1 MKIEE
6 IEKKLTKAGYCP
18 NKDILYALLTSIT
31 SNRPLLIEGDP
42 GVGKTFLAKAL
53 AQGLNKPYIRLQM
66 YEGLTSEDILYDYD
80 YQKQLLTLEA
90 IKPKLEEEYEGLSIK
105 EASKK
110 VLESTDFYGEDYLI
124 KRPILRS
131 MLDPKGCILCIDE
144 IDKASEEIEYMLYE
158 FLEDYSIT
166 IPQLGTIKSVKKPIV
181 LITSNNYREISG
193 AMKRRCNYLY
203 IERKTVKELVE
214 ILIAKAKVSE
224 DMAVG
229 IAKCLN
235 VIDNTIIKQPPSVA
249 EAIEYAKFLKSN
261 KEVTKELALNAL
273 NILVKNY
280 KDVSAIKKIVS
291 ENGELIWEA

>member
-1 MKIEE
+1 MNIEE

-18 NKDILYALLTSIT
+18 NKDILYALYTSLST
-31 SNRPLLIEGDP
+31 NRPLLIEGDP

-53 AQGLNKPYIRLQM
+53 ADGLNKNYIRLQM

-90 IKPKLEEEYEGLSIK
+90 VKPKLEKEYKNLTLQ
-105 EASKK
+105 EAIQQTVK
-110 VLESTDFYGEDYLI
+110 STDFYGEDFLI

-131 MLDPKGCILCIDE
+131 MLEGSVLCIDE

-166 IPQLGTIKSVKKPIV
+166 IPQLGKIESVEKPIV

-203 IERKTVKELVE
+203 IERKTVEELIE
-214 ILIAKAKVSE
+214 ILIAKTKVSE
-224 DMAVG
+224 NMAVG

-235 VIDNTIIKQPPSVA
+235 QIDNVSQVPSVA
-249 EAIEYAKFLKSN
+249 EAIEYANFLKSN
-261 KEVTKELALNAL
+261 KKVTKELALNAL
-273 NILVKNY
+273 NIIIKNQ
-280 KDVSAIKKIVS
+280 KDADVIKRIVS